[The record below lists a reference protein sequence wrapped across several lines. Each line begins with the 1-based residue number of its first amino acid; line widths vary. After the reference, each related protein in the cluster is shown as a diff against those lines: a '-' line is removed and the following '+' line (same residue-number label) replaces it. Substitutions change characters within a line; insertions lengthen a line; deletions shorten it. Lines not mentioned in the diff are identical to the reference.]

1 MKEIKITDIEGFRIG
16 HAQDFEGGSGCTV
29 IISDEGAMAGIDVR
43 GGGPA
48 GRETELLNPKM
59 ACQEIYAVLLS
70 GGSAFGLDAGGGVM
84 EYLEKNDIGFD
95 VGVGKVPLV
104 CESCIFDLICG
115 DYYCRPDAAMGYA
128 ACVDSE
134 KHVGG
139 AVEEELPMGNVG
151 AGTGATV
158 GKFMGLERLTKS
170 GIGSYAVQIGN
181 LKIGAIVSVNAL
193 GDIFDVDSG
202 EQIAGLLTEDG
213 KSLCSTREVMWESVE
228 VDKNV
233 WSGNTTIGC
242 IITNAKLNKDQCN
255 KLAGMAHNGY
265 AAAIKPVHT
274 SADGDTIYF
283 MAKGDVEVYQDAL
296 GDLGS
301 YVMAKAIADSIA
313 KTEAAYGF
321 KDPKSL

>member
-16 HAQDFEGGSGCTV
+16 NAQDMKGGSGCTV
-29 IISDEGAMAGIDVR
+29 IISDEGAMAGVDVR

-59 ACQEIYAVLLS
+59 AAQEIYAVLLG
-70 GGSAFGLDAGGGVM
+70 GGSAFGLDAAGGVM
-84 EYLEKNDIGFD
+84 KYLEENDIGFD

-104 CESCIFDLICG
+104 CASCIFDLICG
-115 DYYCRPDAAMGYA
+115 DYYCRPDADMGFA

-134 KHVGG
+134 KHIGG
-139 AVEEELPMGNVG
+139 KAQEDLPMGNAG

-158 GKFMGLERLTKS
+158 GKFMGLQRLTKS
-170 GIGSYAVQIGN
+170 GLGSYAVQIGN

-193 GDIFDVDSG
+193 GDIFDPDTG
-202 EQIAGLLTEDG
+202 EQIAGLLSEDG
-213 KSLCSTREVMWESVE
+213 KSLCSTREVMWNSVE

-242 IITNAKLNKDQCN
+242 IITNAALNKDQCN

-265 AAAIKPVHT
+265 ANAIKPVHT

-283 MAKGDVEVYQDAL
+283 LAKGDVQVNQDAL
-296 GDLGS
+296 GDLGG

-313 KTEAAYGF
+313 HTESAYGF
-321 KDPKSL
+321 KAPKDI